1 MKAAPQAQQLLLDL
15 QAIDTSTAQIRHRR
29 QTLPEIAELQQ
40 KQAVRARLGEEVVAV
55 KTRLSDLDSA
65 QAKVEADLVPVRERL
80 ARNRQR
86 VDAGAISD
94 PKALQAMLGE
104 IEHLDGRI
112 DELEYQQLELMEE
125 IDGVQRELD
134 EASAR
139 KIDVENEMRT
149 LIASRDEKFA
159 VLDAELAQKRQQREA
174 TASQVPA
181 DLLALY
187 EKIGER
193 VGGAGAALLRQGRCG
208 GCQLQVTS
216 VYLEEIRNAAPDE
229 VLRCEE
235 CQRILV
241 RTDESGL

>member
-159 VLDAELAQKRQQREA
+159 VLDAELAQRA
-174 TASQVPA
+174 TAGGHGVQVPA
-181 DLLALY
+181 TCWRCTRRSAS
-187 EKIGER
+187 
-193 VGGAGAALLRQGRCG
+193 AWAAQVPRCCGRAVRRMPAPGDQRLPRGDSKRRPRQGA
-208 GCQLQVTS
+208 QVRGAS
-216 VYLEEIRNAAPDE
+216 GYL
-229 VLRCEE
+229 
-235 CQRILV
+235 
-241 RTDESGL
+241 

>member
-1 MKAAPQAQQLLLDL
+1 MKAAPQAQQELLVL

-29 QTLPEIAELQQ
+29 RTLPELEQLQS
-40 KQAVRARLGEEVVAV
+40 KQVVRTKLGEDVVAV

-86 VDAGAISD
+86 VDSGVITD
-94 PKALQAMLGE
+94 PKALQVMLGE
-104 IEHLDGRI
+104 IDHLDGRI
-112 DELEYQQLELMEE
+112 DDLEYQQLELMEE
-125 IDGVQRELD
+125 IDQVQAELD
-134 EASAR
+134 AASA
-139 KIDVENEMRT
+139 KKTDVENEMRG
-149 LIASRDEKFA
+149 LIAARDEKYA
-159 VLDAELAQKRQQREA
+159 VLDEELAQKELARRA

-193 VGGAGAALLRQGRCG
+193 VGAAGAALLRQGRCS

-216 VYLEEIRNAAPDE
+216 VYLEKIRNADPDE
-229 VLRCEE
+229 VFRCEE

-241 RTDESGL
+241 RTAESGL

>member
-1 MKAAPQAQQLLLDL
+1 MKAAPQAQQELLVL

-29 QTLPEIAELQQ
+29 RTLPELEQLQS
-40 KQAVRARLGEEVVAV
+40 KQVVRTRLGEEVVAV

-86 VDAGAISD
+86 VDSGAITD
-94 PKALQAMLGE
+94 PKALQVMLGE
-104 IEHLDGRI
+104 IDHLDGRI

-125 IDGVQRELD
+125 IDQVQGELD
-134 EASAR
+134 AASA
-139 KIDVENEMRT
+139 KKTDVENEMRQ
-149 LIASRDEKFA
+149 LIVARDKKFA
-159 VLDAELAQKRQQREA
+159 VLDEELAQKESERSA
-174 TASQVPA
+174 TASRVPA

-193 VGGAGAALLRQGRCG
+193 AGTAGAALLRQGRCS
-208 GCQLQVTS
+208 GCQLQLTS
-216 VYLEEIRNAAPDE
+216 VYLEQLRNADPDE

-241 RTDESGL
+241 RTAESGL